1 MSHADNARCWESVL
15 ETTCAVCMERSD
27 AGKCAVPARADDC
40 PVRTFFPVVL
50 SIVRRVDSRS
60 MEAYIAAV
68 EAEICPRCAESDGVN
83 GCGRR
88 DRGECA
94 LYAYLPLT
102 VDAIEEALAGPR
114 GEIA

>member
-1 MSHADNARCWESVL
+1 MGHAEHARCWDSVVG
-15 ETTCAVCMERSD
+15 TTCAVCMDRANSGE
-27 AGKCAVPARADDC
+27 CAVPARGDDC
-40 PVRTFFPVVL
+40 PLRAFFPAVL
-50 SIVRRVDSRS
+50 DIVRRTESGS

-68 EAEICPRCAESDGVN
+68 ETEICPRCAENDAVH

-88 DRGECA
+88 NRGECG

-114 GEIA
+114 GEMA

>member
-1 MSHADNARCWESVL
+1 VSHADNARCWDSVV
-15 ETTCAVCMERSD
+15 ETTCGVCLDRTDTGE
-27 AGKCAVPARADDC
+27 CAVPARGGDC
-40 PVRTFFPVVL
+40 PLHTFFPAVL
-50 SIVRRVDSRS
+50 NIVRRTDSRS

-68 EAEICPRCAESDGVN
+68 ESEICPRCSENDAVH

-88 DRGECA
+88 NRGECG

-114 GEIA
+114 GEMA